1 VSLETDTT
9 DNFSIIS
16 TGLIFQEEVVFEQ
29 GEIWRHGEESFTQ
42 MHKDDNLKDE
52 VRVKVH

>member
-1 VSLETDTT
+1 VSLETDST

-42 MHKDDNLKDE
+42 MHKDDNLKDG